1 MGRDERSEFQKFLYQ
16 EQILIMHLLRRILLM
31 VEWVSKVWIMK
42 GEVYGREIFLHL
54 LEWTRN
60 KLAEKVE
67 IPSWKS
73 TLIKVENQTLVKEN
87 FKLKKMLQPKENTE
101 RYKR

>member
-1 MGRDERSEFQKFLYQ
+1 VDHEK
-16 EQILIMHLLRRILLM
+16 
-31 VEWVSKVWIMK
+31 
-42 GEVYGREIFLHL
+42 VYGKRDLSP

-67 IPSWKS
+67 ILLVGNP

-87 FKLKKMLQPKENTE
+87 FKLKKMLQPKRTKY
-101 RYKR
+101 RKVQKGKMKGTLKRA